1 MSLVGLAHFIELTVL
16 AVTFILLVRYWWRK
30 CRLSLSDCFTDPAI
44 IVLIGVVAFL
54 IGVVAFVV
62 VSAVYATCA
71 IFMHMVFPDYTY
83 LLIGA

>member
-16 AVTFILLVRYWWRK
+16 ASFFILLVRYWWRK
-30 CRLSLSDCFTDPAI
+30 CRLSLSDCFIDPAI
-44 IVLIGVVAFL
+44 IVL

-83 LLIGA
+83 WLIGA

>member
-30 CRLSLSDCFTDPAI
+30 CRLSLSDCIIDPST
-44 IVLIGVVAFL
+44 IVLIGVVAL
-54 IGVVAFVV
+54 VV

-71 IFMHMVFPDYTY
+71 IFMYMVFPDYTY
-83 LLIGA
+83 WLIGA

>member
-16 AVTFILLVRYWWRK
+16 AVIFILLVRYWWRK
-30 CRLSLSDCFTDPAI
+30 CRLSLNDCIIDPST
-44 IVLIGVVAFL
+44 IVLIGVVAFV

-71 IFMHMVFPDYTY
+71 IFMYMVFPDYTY
-83 LLIGA
+83 WLIGA